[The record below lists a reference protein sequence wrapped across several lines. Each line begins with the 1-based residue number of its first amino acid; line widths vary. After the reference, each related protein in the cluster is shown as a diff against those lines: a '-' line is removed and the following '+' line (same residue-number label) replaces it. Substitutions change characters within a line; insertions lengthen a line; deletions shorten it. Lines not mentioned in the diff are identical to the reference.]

1 MSLVELDLTDHIA
14 TVTLNDPGRRNALS
28 AAMVAELI
36 ATFDAFEAASGIR
49 AVVITAEPPA
59 FCAGADLS
67 GLREAGDSTEAAQR
81 VLSEIY
87 EGFLRVARCPL
98 PTVAAIDGAA
108 VGAGMNL
115 ALACDVRIA
124 GPKARFDPR
133 FVQLGLHPGGGH
145 TWLLQ
150 RLVGPQTATAAVVF
164 GETFNATSALRAG
177 LVYEVVESAHLAARA
192 RELATRAASADR
204 ELLMKVKATMAD
216 VRGLDVLDDAVAREL
231 EPQVWSITQPG
242 VAAKI
247 GIKEVPNGATDSD
260 SGNGNAGKN
269 GSSKPRVRPPAAKR
283 S

>member
-1 MSLVELDLTDHIA
+1 MALVELDLTDHIA
-14 TVTLNDPGRRNALS
+14 TVTLNDPDHRNALS
-28 AAMVAELI
+28 AAMVDELC

-49 AVVITAEPPA
+49 AVVLTAEPPA

-67 GLREAGDSTEAAQR
+67 GLREAGDSTDAARQ
-81 VLSEIY
+81 VLGDIY

-98 PTVAAIDGAA
+98 PTIAAIDGAA

-115 ALACDVRIA
+115 ALACDLRIA

-150 RLVGPQTATAAVVF
+150 RLVGQQTATAAVLF
-164 GETFNATSALRAG
+164 GETFDATTAFRAG
-177 LVYEVVESAHLAARA
+177 LVYEVVESDQLAARA
-192 RELATRAASADR
+192 RELAARAAAAPR

-247 GIKEVPNGATDSD
+247 GINASPSHVVEPKAGP
-260 SGNGNAGKN
+260 AGKS
-269 GSSKPRVRPPAAKR
+269 GSGKARTRPPAAKR
-283 S
+283 LR